1 MNIISKKKLNNQI
14 NLIDINNMI
23 DKIDLISNKLNI
35 PLDLPNKK
43 NIYTIDDLL
52 NIFNKLEQKNLSNN
66 NEYNNNESNN
76 LSNMEKFI
84 LILEDEICIKKN
96 IYLDD
101 IFKEIINCIQ
111 TESKDVKKV
120 CSNKIKFIL
129 QNYNNISS
137 NIKTKLNMLN
147 DLIINS
153 K

>member
-1 MNIISKKKLNNQI
+1 MNIISNKQLNNLA
-14 NLIDINNMI
+14 NINNMI
-23 DKIDLISNKLNI
+23 DKIDLLANKLNI
-35 PLDLPNKK
+35 KNTSNKN

-52 NIFNKLEQKNLSNN
+52 IIFHKLEQKHLSDNN
-66 NEYNNNESNN
+66 NSNN

-96 IYLDD
+96 IYVDD